1 MQLFLTITH
10 DMGRGISFGD
20 YTFRIYQ
27 LMFLLS
33 FILGFQIVKAIFKKE
48 GADEKWMDQLLT
60 YTVIATVIGARL
72 GHVFFYQPEYYLKH
86 PIEILMVWKGG
97 LASHGA
103 AVAIIVAMYLFS
115 KKVSKTPMLWI
126 LDRVVIVIALAAV
139 FIRVGNYTNSEIYGK
154 AGNSPFE
161 TTFLYPVQ
169 EYFTSAYD
177 NFVYDV
183 SFEET
188 DEVFETDSINY
199 PVYNM
204 TLLVKDGVDPK
215 MVLPKLDNEMLPRLA
230 YFKADDQNL
239 LKMPGAVAE
248 VTSIDGITVQVL
260 GVPRY
265 PTQWFEAFGY
275 FIIFLILGG
284 FYLKTNKKYHL
295 GFSFGMFLTLL
306 FGFRFFIENL
316 KADQVSFESGMTL
329 NMGQWLSIPLV
340 LVGLYFIVTSSKRYY
355 QFKKD

>member
-1 MQLFLTITH
+1 MHLFLTITH
-10 DMGRGISFGD
+10 DMGRGISIGD

-33 FILGFQIVKAIFKKE
+33 FILGFQIVKAIFKRE

-60 YTVIATVIGARL
+60 YTVIATIIGARL

-86 PIEILMVWKGG
+86 PLEILMVWKGG

-103 AVAIIVAMYLFS
+103 AVAIIVAMYIFS
-115 KKVSKTPMLWI
+115 KKVSKTPMLWV

-139 FIRVGNYTNSEIYGK
+139 FIRIGNYTNSEIYGK
-154 AGNSPFE
+154 AENSSFQ
-161 TTFLYPVQ
+161 TVFLYPVQ
-169 EYFTSAYD
+169 EYFTSAYS

-183 SFEET
+183 SFEKT
-188 DEVFETDSINY
+188 DKHFETDSINY

-204 TLLVKDGVDPK
+204 TLLVKDGVEPEK
-215 MVLPKLDNEMLPRLA
+215 VIPKLDHEILPRMA
-230 YFKADDQNL
+230 YFKADDQNML
-239 LKMPGAVAE
+239 QMPGAVAE
-248 VTSIDGITVQVL
+248 VSSIDGITVKVL

-275 FIIFLILGG
+275 FLIFLILGG

-295 GFSFGMFLTLL
+295 GFLFGMFLALL

-316 KADQVSFESGMTL
+316 KADQVGFESGMTL

-340 LVGLYFIVTSSKRYY
+340 LGGLYFIFTSSKKQY
-355 QFKKD
+355 QFKKN

>member
-33 FILGFQIVKAIFKKE
+33 FILGFQIMKTIFKKE
-48 GADEKWMDQLLT
+48 GVNEKWMDQLLT
-60 YTVIATVIGARL
+60 YTVVATVIGARL
-72 GHVFFYQPEYYLKH
+72 GHVIFYQPEYYLKH
-86 PIEILMVWKGG
+86 PLEILMVWKGG

-103 AVAIIVAMYLFS
+103 AVAIIVAMYIFS
-115 KKVSKTPMLWI
+115 KKISKTPMLWI

-139 FIRVGNYTNSEIYGK
+139 FIRIGNYTNSEIYGK
-154 AGNSPFE
+154 AENSSLQ
-161 TTFLYPVQ
+161 TVFLYPVQ
-169 EYFTSAYD
+169 EYFTSAYN

-183 SFEET
+183 NFEET
-188 DEVFETDSINY
+188 NQVFETDSINY
-199 PVYNM
+199 PVYKMNV
-204 TLLVKDGVDPK
+204 LVKDGVDPK
-215 MVLPKLDNEMLPRLA
+215 LVLPKLDNEMLPRMA
-230 YFKADDQNL
+230 YFKADDQNIL
-239 LKMPGAVAE
+239 QKPGAVAE
-248 VTSIDGITVQVL
+248 VTSIDGISVEVL

-275 FIIFLILGG
+275 FIITLILGF
-284 FYLKTNKKYHL
+284 FYLKTNKKNHL
-295 GFSFGMFLTLL
+295 GFIFGMFLTLL

-340 LVGLYFIVTSSKRYY
+340 LVGLYFIFTSSKKYY
-355 QFKKD
+355 KYKKD